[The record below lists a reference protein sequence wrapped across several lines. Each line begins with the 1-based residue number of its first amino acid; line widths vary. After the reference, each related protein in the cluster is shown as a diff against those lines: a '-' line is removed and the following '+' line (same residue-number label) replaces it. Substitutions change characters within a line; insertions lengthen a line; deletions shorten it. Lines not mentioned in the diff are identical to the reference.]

1 MGDSCRACTKGSACE
16 LACIDMV
23 KAGGVLPHG
32 ERFCSRIQRGHL
44 QAYLLCCGPG
54 PEGEEDGTVPSQE
67 GVATVREHVA
77 MGTREKRAG
86 LEDEFVVRRKKEESL
101 AN

>member
-1 MGDSCRACTKGSACE
+1 MGDSCRACTKGSAYE

-44 QAYLLCCGPG
+44 QVYLLCRGPG
-54 PEGEEDGTVPSQE
+54 PEGEEDGIVLSQE
-67 GVATVREHVA
+67 GVATV
-77 MGTREKRAG
+77 
-86 LEDEFVVRRKKEESL
+86 
-101 AN
+101 